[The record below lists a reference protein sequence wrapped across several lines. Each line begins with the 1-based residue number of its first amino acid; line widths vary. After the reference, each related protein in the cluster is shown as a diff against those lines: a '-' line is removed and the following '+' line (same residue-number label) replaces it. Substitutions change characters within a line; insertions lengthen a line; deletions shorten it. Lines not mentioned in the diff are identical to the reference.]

1 MFETDSEKT
10 VSHSDAILCYTVT
23 YDCQTIVTGSQD
35 MSLKVWEVATAK
47 LTQVLV
53 GHEGP
58 VMCVA
63 VAPFRCSLAVSGSQD
78 CNLIVWDV
86 TTGSDRFVLR
96 GHTEAIR
103 AAKLTLDGSVAVS
116 SSDDN
121 TLQLWNTQNGHRMA
135 SFDLHATVLAVTTSL
150 NTGHLVVQLASS
162 TLVPMLRLLNNPG
175 KGLML
180 DLPPGTPVG
189 DEPKTLGGHPLRG
202 VVPKRVL
209 LRGNL
214 KREQSFDSFY
224 WDLRAQSPK
233 HETAA
238 ATDDFRASKPLSPFG
253 SREHLQ
259 LTGGAGGGA
268 AVWNGG
274 LGRGP
279 RAAAPGAHAG
289 DLGLQPKPKLPK
301 HKILK
306 KQQSMFACFPE
317 FTQQTPPTLLS
328 PVAPKELVEKK
339 ELSKPGRTAGVLLP
353 RTNSVEEAPEPA
365 ARDPGP
371 ENTVTGSA
379 ICALM

>member
-1 MFETDSEKT
+1 M
-10 VSHSDAILCYTVT
+10 
-23 YDCQTIVTGSQD
+23 
-35 MSLKVWEVATAK
+35 VA
-47 LTQVLV
+47 
-53 GHEGP
+53 
-58 VMCVA
+58 
-63 VAPFRCSLAVSGSQD
+63 
-78 CNLIVWDV
+78 
-86 TTGSDRFVLR
+86 
-96 GHTEAIR
+96 
-103 AAKLTLDGSVAVS
+103 
-116 SSDDN
+116 
-121 TLQLWNTQNGHRMA
+121 
-135 SFDLHATVLAVTTSL
+135 
-150 NTGHLVVQLASS
+150 
-162 TLVPMLRLLNNPG
+162 
-175 KGLML
+175 
-180 DLPPGTPVG
+180 
-189 DEPKTLGGHPLRG
+189 GGHPLRG